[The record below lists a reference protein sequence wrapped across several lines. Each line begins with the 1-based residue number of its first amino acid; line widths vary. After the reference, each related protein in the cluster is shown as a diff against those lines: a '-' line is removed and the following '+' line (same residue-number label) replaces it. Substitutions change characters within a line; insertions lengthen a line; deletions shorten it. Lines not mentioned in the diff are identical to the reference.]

1 MNDAIIDTG
10 EPVDINAHVRQL
22 LANQRS
28 IAAIW
33 CTDDVRGIRPHLTEE
48 QAWEV
53 LQEVDDRHDAE
64 WGITWTTLEV
74 TADDLYPQ
82 PDIE

>member
-1 MNDAIIDTG
+1 MNDATINAG
-10 EPVDINAHVRQL
+10 EPVDINDHVRQL
-22 LANQRS
+22 LAKQHS

-33 CTDDVRGIRPHLTEE
+33 CTDDVREMRPHLTEE

-64 WGITWTTLEV
+64 WGICWTTLEV

-82 PDIE
+82 PDHE